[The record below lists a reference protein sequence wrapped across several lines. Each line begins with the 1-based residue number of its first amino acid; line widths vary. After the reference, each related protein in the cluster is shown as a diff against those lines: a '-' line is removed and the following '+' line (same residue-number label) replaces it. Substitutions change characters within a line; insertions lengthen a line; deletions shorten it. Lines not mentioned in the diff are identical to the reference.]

1 MTERDAEGDNPA
13 VVAPT
18 GLEFKTTDTELYV
31 PIVTLSN
38 EYDIKLLEQLKS
50 RLKELYNGINTDH
63 KWLFNLKITI

>member
-13 VVAPT
+13 IVAPT

-31 PIVTLSN
+31 RIVTLSK

-63 KWLFNLKITI
+63 K